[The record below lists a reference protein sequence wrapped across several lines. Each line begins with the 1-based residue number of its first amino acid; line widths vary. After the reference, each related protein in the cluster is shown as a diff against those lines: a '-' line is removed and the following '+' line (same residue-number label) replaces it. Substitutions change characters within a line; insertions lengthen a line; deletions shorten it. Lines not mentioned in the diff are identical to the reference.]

1 MARSWPKSGEV
12 VEVGFSSFGN
22 PLRGVF
28 TSVGGLGRNFV
39 AVCSALEIV
48 LWSLGFVWYV
58 FPLAGEGV

>member
-1 MARSWPKSGEV
+1 MVRSWPKSGEV
-12 VEVGFSSFGN
+12 AGVNFSSFGR

-39 AVCSALEIV
+39 VVGSSLEIV
-48 LWSLGFVWYV
+48 LWSLVTLWYV

>member
-1 MARSWPKSGEV
+1 MVRSWPKSGKV
-12 VEVGFSSFGN
+12 VAFNFSSFRS

-28 TSVGGLGRNFV
+28 MSVGGLGSNFV
-39 AVCSALEIV
+39 VVGGSLEIV